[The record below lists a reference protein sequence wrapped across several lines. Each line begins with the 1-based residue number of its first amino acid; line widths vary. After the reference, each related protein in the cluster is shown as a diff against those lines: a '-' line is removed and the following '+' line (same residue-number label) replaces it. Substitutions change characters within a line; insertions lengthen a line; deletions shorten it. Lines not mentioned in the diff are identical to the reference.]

1 MPVCPHHKA
10 ALLPSAALQLNQL
23 HTEPVMKKRFYFF
36 LFFLLLVCCVSL
48 IVIYYTWNKPHEDV
62 EHAAGIQ
69 LTAPDLFRE
78 FSEQEKQAT
87 EKYSGKVLE
96 VSGIVN
102 AVTVNQQGQT
112 IISLQSDDLM
122 FGVNCTMEKN
132 TIVKEGSTVTIKG
145 LCSGFTTDVILI
157 RCYLIK

>member
-1 MPVCPHHKA
+1 M
-10 ALLPSAALQLNQL
+10 LLPSAAFQLNQL
-23 HTEPVMKKRFYFF
+23 HTEPLMKKRFYF
-36 LFFLLLVCCVSL
+36 LLLFLLITISISLV
-48 IVIYYTWNKPHEDV
+48 VIYYVWNKPHEDI
-62 EHAAGIQ
+62 EHSSGIQ
-69 LTAPDLFRE
+69 LTATDLFRA
-78 FSEQEKQAT
+78 FNEQEKQAT

-157 RCYLIK
+157 RCYLINKTT